1 MAAPSSACVLDEIAH
16 YYILAG
22 KRYNCASMKISF
34 IGFTTQVIIGLV
46 LGVLAGVLFGEYCTI
61 LAPIGSVF
69 VMLLEA
75 VLYPFLVSSLIYGL
89 GRLSPENFGKLFKRG
104 WHYYIL
110 IWAVSL
116 SVLAVLIHALP
127 VASPLLIDPS
137 KDGNTASQFL
147 ELIIPRNLFIDFTSN
162 YVPAVVLF
170 SILLGLAIQRIEKK
184 ASALELFDVVSKSCL
199 LIWKGI
205 IKFSPIAVFALF
217 ANLFG
222 TITITQLDNLIVYLL
237 LFIAASLILTF
248 WIVPGL
254 ISAFIDFP
262 VTRVIKEMREG
273 IFMSAVT
280 MLPVTSIP
288 YVLQLVDKFT
298 EEKNFDKNDEYSMK
312 ETVLSFS
319 YPLTQLGNLFVYL
332 FMGFCIFY
340 YKHPVSFMDQL
351 LMPVLSLISSFGTP
365 IATLNSISF
374 MSSWLGFTQ
383 NTTDLYVELMTIT
396 RYFQVIASAAGI
408 YFITIVVTFAF
419 FKRIK
424 FNKSRLTVH
433 LILPFI
439 VLCITSFG
447 LYELETWLSPKR
459 PNPYLSFSLPSTV
472 EAGVNATIYK
482 DRDAGLKA
490 GAGDRG
496 AAGEGVKSL
505 FSHIQSTG
513 VLRIG
518 YNPAPL
524 PFSYFNDEGGLVG
537 YDVSFAY
544 DLAKTLNVEPVFV
557 PYAWD
562 GLTDDLKAGRFDI
575 AISGIYITDDRIRDL
590 QVSTPYYESPVVMI
604 APSEKADEFLTREK
618 ISQIKNLRIGVF
630 NDTVLAGF
638 VRRTFPEAEVVYVAS
653 IEDMLSFNGFD
664 AIIWTEEQALIL
676 ASLRP
681 GISVVLTKDL
691 HPPLLFAY
699 MMPPGSEEL
708 LRYINYWLELR
719 KSDGFTGRMK
729 EYWFQGKTQAGPSPR
744 WCVIRNVLHWV
755 D

>member
-1 MAAPSSACVLDEIAH
+1 MNIRS
-16 YYILAG
+16 
-22 KRYNCASMKISF
+22 
-34 IGFTTQVIIGLV
+34 IGFTAQVIVGLI
-46 LGVLAGVLFGEYCTI
+46 LGIFAGVFFGEYCKV

-89 GRLSPENFGKLFKRG
+89 GRLSPENFGKLFRRG
-104 WHYYIL
+104 WHFYIL
-110 IWAVSL
+110 IWAVAL
-116 SVLAVLIHALP
+116 STLAILLRALP
-127 VASPLLIDPS
+127 VASPLLIDPAG
-137 KDGNTASQFL
+137 DGNSASRFL
-147 ELIIPRNLFIDFTSN
+147 LLIIPKNLFIDFTSN
-162 YVPAVVLF
+162 FVPAVVVF
-170 SILLGLAIQRIEKK
+170 SILLGLAVQRIEKK
-184 ASALELFDVVSKSCL
+184 GSALELFDFISKSCL

-222 TITITQLDNLIVYLL
+222 TITVTQLDSLVAYLL

-262 VTRVIKEMREG
+262 FTRIVREMRGG

-288 YVLQLVDKFT
+288 YIFQAVDKFT
-298 EEKNFDKNDEYSMK
+298 EEKNFDKNDEFSIK

-319 YPLTQLGNLFVYL
+319 YPLAQLGNLFVYL

-340 YKHPVSFMDQL
+340 YKHPINFTDQL
-351 LMPVLSLISSFGTP
+351 LMPVLSLLSSFGTP
-365 IATLNSISF
+365 LATLNSISF

-396 RYFQVIASAAGI
+396 RYFQVIASTAGI

-424 FNKSRLTVH
+424 FNKSRFAVH

-439 VLCITSFG
+439 VLCVTSYG
-447 LYELETWLSPKR
+447 IYELEAWLSPKR
-459 PNPYLSFSLPSTV
+459 PNPYLSYSLP
-472 EAGVNATIYK
+472 AGAGAGINATVFK
-482 DRDAGLKA
+482 DREAALKA
-490 GAGDRG
+490 GARDTG
-496 AAGEGVKSL
+496 AKGEGAGSL
-505 FSHIQSTG
+505 FSHIQRTG

-518 YNPAPL
+518 YNAAPI
-524 PFSYFNDEGGLVG
+524 PFSYFNDKGELVG

-544 DLAKTLNVEPVFV
+544 DLAKTLNVDPVFM
-557 PYAWD
+557 PYTWE
-562 GLTDDLKAGRFDI
+562 GLTDDLKAGRFDM
-575 AISGIYITDDRIRDL
+575 AISGIYITDDRIKEL
-590 QVSTPYYESPVVMI
+590 QVSHPYYESPVVMI
-604 APSEKADEFLTREK
+604 VPSEKAGRYVSRDK
-618 ISQIKNLRIGVF
+618 MSQIKDLRIGVF

-638 VRRTFPEAEVVYVAS
+638 VRQTFPQAQVVYVTS
-653 IEDMLSFNGFD
+653 LEEMLSFRDFD

-691 HPPLLFAY
+691 HSPLLFAY
-699 MMPPGSEEL
+699 MMPPGSDEL

-719 KSDGFTGRMK
+719 DSDGFTERMK
-729 EYWFQGKTQAGPSPR
+729 EYWFQGKTRAGPEPR
-744 WCVIRNVLHWV
+744 WCVIRDMLHWV
-755 D
+755 K